1 MSYST
6 RFLYSISAALIFLLF
21 VTIGVVFN
29 SVGNWSSL
37 SQPFQFHVCASE
49 PPPPPPVIRKF
60 QPLTSKTS
68 WESLLLPQNGGILK
82 VRTSNNTVT
91 DYGISMF
98 HQLHCLTVLRG
109 LIFPETTHHHGR
121 PTTSPS
127 HSGDAHEDAVHWEH
141 CFDYIA
147 QVSCFGKAIICAA
160 DDTIEPPR
168 SAVDEDGKRVLIID
182 GLGHPHQCRDSE
194 LLWRAV
200 QDSEVHPVELARVK
214 GTVSYSEILLDN

>member
-1 MSYST
+1 MVEGTSPLLLPQPAERGMRTRNMPYST
-6 RFLYSISAALIFLLF
+6 RFLYSISAALLFLLF

-37 SQPFQFHVCASE
+37 SQPFQFQVCASE
-49 PPPPPPVIRKF
+49 PPPQPPVIRKF
-60 QPLTSKTS
+60 QPLTPKTS

-109 LIFPETTHHHGR
+109 LIFPETTHHHGA

-141 CFDYIA
+141 CFEYIA
-147 QVSCFGKAIICAA
+147 QVSCLC
-160 DDTIEPPR
+160 
-168 SAVDEDGKRVLIID
+168 
-182 GLGHPHQCRDSE
+182 
-194 LLWRAV
+194 
-200 QDSEVHPVELARVK
+200 
-214 GTVSYSEILLDN
+214 